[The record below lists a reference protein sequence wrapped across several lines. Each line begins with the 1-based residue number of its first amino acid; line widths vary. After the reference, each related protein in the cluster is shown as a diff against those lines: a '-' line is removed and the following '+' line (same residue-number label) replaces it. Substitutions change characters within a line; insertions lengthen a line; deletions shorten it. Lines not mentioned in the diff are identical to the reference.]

1 VLMLHA
7 HAHAHAHVHMHLMHA
22 RARVH
27 AHVHVCMPM
36 CTYVHLAATLQL
48 IAKKPGAHK
57 DMIWSQSSLVLTH
70 THPSPVT
77 LIVALVCRSPQPPT
91 TLHSHK
97 PRSQSRRVVT

>member
-1 VLMLHA
+1 MP
-7 HAHAHAHVHMHLMHA
+7 
-22 RARVH
+22 
-27 AHVHVCMPM
+27 VHVYMPM

-77 LIVALVCRSPQPPT
+77 LIVALLYAAHPSPPQPYTVISLGPN
-91 TLHSHK
+91 LDVWSHD
-97 PRSQSRRVVT
+97 P